1 MRILGY
7 RGLALA
13 TSLSGALAAGLMY
26 RDVRALQLPVFTRR
40 QAADVVKYTLATACA
55 AAVSLPVYRALLT
68 AWSDE
73 LSALAAIAA
82 AGIVYVLV
90 TVLLKS
96 ELLIWL
102 HAHLPARLQVL
113 RGYFPVPGENPRK

>member
-1 MRILGY
+1 
-7 RGLALA
+7 
-13 TSLSGALAAGLMY
+13 MY